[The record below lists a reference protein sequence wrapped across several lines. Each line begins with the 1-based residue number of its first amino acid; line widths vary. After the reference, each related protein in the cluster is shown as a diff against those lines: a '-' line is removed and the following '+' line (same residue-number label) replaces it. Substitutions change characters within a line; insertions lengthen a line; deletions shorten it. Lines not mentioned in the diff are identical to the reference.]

1 MRSKNRRRNMER
13 NLFKKMLGLAMAIT
27 LCTTLVL
34 CGCGGNE
41 DSYGMSQT
49 DAGNVAQRAKAVV
62 KADNAAAS
70 GKALRGSL
78 QVAGSSLLDSAGN
91 AVQLRGISTHG
102 MAWFPQYVNQ
112 QCFKSLRDTFNINT
126 IRLAMYTAEYG
137 GYCSG
142 GDQQQLKALVD
153 TGVQAA
159 TNLNMYVIIDWHILA
174 DSNPQQNKEA
184 AKAFFSEVSRKYA
197 GYGNVLYEI
206 CNEPNGG
213 TSWQDIKSYANEVIP
228 AIRANAPDS
237 IIIVGTPNWSQFVDQ
252 AAADPIRDQK
262 NIMYTLH
269 YYAATHKE
277 DLRAKA
283 EVAIKSGLPI
293 FVTEFGICDASGSGG
308 IDYDQAQKWFDFL
321 NQNKISFVAWNLSN
335 KGETSAILSSSCSK
349 TADFTDAD
357 LSTSG
362 KWLKSAYNAMSK
374 AVLYSK

>member
-1 MRSKNRRRNMER
+1 MER

-197 GYGNVLYEI
+197 GYGNVLQLTLTA
-206 CNEPNGG
+206 P
-213 TSWQDIKSYANEVIP
+213 TS
-228 AIRANAPDS
+228 
-237 IIIVGTPNWSQFVDQ
+237 F
-252 AAADPIRDQK
+252 
-262 NIMYTLH
+262 M
-269 YYAATHKE
+269 
-277 DLRAKA
+277 
-283 EVAIKSGLPI
+283 
-293 FVTEFGICDASGSGG
+293 
-308 IDYDQAQKWFDFL
+308 
-321 NQNKISFVAWNLSN
+321 
-335 KGETSAILSSSCSK
+335 
-349 TADFTDAD
+349 
-357 LSTSG
+357 
-362 KWLKSAYNAMSK
+362 KSATNQTA
-374 AVLYSK
+374 APPGRI